1 MTTVRDALQ
10 CFVLLLAAAQLSEY
24 SFVFISKCIEELER
38 RGLDEEGMY
47 RKPGQVQKASK
58 LMKDALGQWLLL
70 LLLLVVVVMLVCT
83 VAQKREL
90 CRTYP
95 MSMSGKPP
103 SFAVLLSS
111 SSVNSC
117 RSLY

>member
-1 MTTVRDALQ
+1 MYLNTL
-10 CFVLLLAAAQLSEY
+10 VLLLPAAQLSEC
-24 SFVFISKCIEELER
+24 SFSFISKCIEELER
-38 RGLDEEGMY
+38 RGLEEEGMY

-58 LMKDALGQWLLL
+58 LMKDALGRWLLL
-70 LLLLVVVVMLVCT
+70 LLLFVVVMLVCI

-90 CRTYP
+90 CQTYP
-95 MSMSGKPP
+95 MTTSGKPP
-103 SFAVLLSS
+103 SFAVLSSS